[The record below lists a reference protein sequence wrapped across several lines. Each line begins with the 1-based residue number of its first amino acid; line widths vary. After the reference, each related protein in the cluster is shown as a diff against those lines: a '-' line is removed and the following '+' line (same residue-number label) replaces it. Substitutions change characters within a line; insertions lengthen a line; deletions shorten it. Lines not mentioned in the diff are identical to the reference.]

1 MEGFDLTALGA
12 TFGALVAILATVVQ
26 FAKVQLGLKGDVV
39 RWLSLGLGL
48 ALGVTGLEEAGRQ
61 VLPLLP
67 GWASGGVLGLL
78 AGIVASGSKDLITGI
93 QINGAQARARA
104 EATVALDVQQDQAAD
119 WRAATAQDVL
129 QGVAP
134 LAALPAGGLSDLI
147 GEVLR
152 GAGLPVTRERL
163 MQVAVALAPVAPDL
177 LLDGSAYLSSDS
189 RNRILKVV
197 MDLRDGGQL

>member
-104 EATVALDVQQDQAAD
+104 DATVALDVQQDQAAD
-119 WRAATAQDVL
+119 WRAATAQDV
-129 QGVAP
+129 QAMTP

-163 MQVAVALAPVAPDL
+163 AQVVVALAPVAPDL
-177 LLDGSAYLSSDS
+177 LLDGSPYLSTDN

-197 MDLRDGGQL
+197 MDLKDGGQL